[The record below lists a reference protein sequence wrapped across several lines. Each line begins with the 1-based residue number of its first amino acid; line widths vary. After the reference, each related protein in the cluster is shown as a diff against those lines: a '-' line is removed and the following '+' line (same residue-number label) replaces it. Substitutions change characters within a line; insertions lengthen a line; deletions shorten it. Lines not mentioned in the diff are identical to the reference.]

1 VCAGG
6 QSRLANG
13 QKLSRSVVCQQRS
26 DCRLIPLSHLDTGG
40 KGNFRGTPDRL
51 RRVPHRHHNQGNAA
65 VSAQTWWI
73 ASLFSVGSLCFALGP
88 LPPVAAWLG
97 DRNDALVFVF
107 GAICFTS
114 AASLSFLQ
122 VVGEGSRVAG
132 SSVVGSGVAG
142 SGVAGSGSTV
152 RRWRQPE
159 SSDWWADG
167 IQLIGT
173 LAFNVTTVM
182 ALAVGWSARQENV
195 RVWAPDMIGSVCF
208 LLSSAVAMSAAAA
221 AGRRLRAADTGWWIA
236 VLNLCGSAAFGLAAI
251 AALVLPASGGLA
263 APRMDNLGTSIG
275 GFFFLAAS
283 LLLVTEAKE
292 AGT

>member
-1 VCAGG
+1 M
-6 QSRLANG
+6 
-13 QKLSRSVVCQQRS
+13 
-26 DCRLIPLSHLDTGG
+26 
-40 KGNFRGTPDRL
+40 
-51 RRVPHRHHNQGNAA
+51 PHRHHEHPSAR
-65 VSAQTWWI
+65 VSARTWWI

-88 LPPVAAWLG
+88 LPPVAVWLG
-97 DRNDALVFVF
+97 DRNDSLVFVF
-107 GAICFTS
+107 GAICFTC

-122 VVGEGSRVAG
+122 VVGEGQGSGVVGSDVAG
-132 SSVVGSGVAG
+132 SGVVGSGV
-142 SGVAGSGSTV
+142 VGSGSAV
-152 RRWRQPE
+152 RRWWQPE

-182 ALAVGWSARQENV
+182 AMAVGWSARQENV

-208 LLSSAVAMSAAAA
+208 LLSSFVALSAAAA
-221 AGRRLRAADTGWWIA
+221 AGRQLRAADTGWWIA

-251 AALVLPASGGLA
+251 AALVIPASGGLA

-275 GFFFLAAS
+275 GFFFLVAS

>member
-1 VCAGG
+1 
-6 QSRLANG
+6 
-13 QKLSRSVVCQQRS
+13 
-26 DCRLIPLSHLDTGG
+26 
-40 KGNFRGTPDRL
+40 
-51 RRVPHRHHNQGNAA
+51 
-65 VSAQTWWI
+65 
-73 ASLFSVGSLCFALGP
+73 VGSLCFALGP
-88 LPPVAAWLG
+88 LPSVAVWLG
-97 DRNDALVFVF
+97 DRNDSLVFVF
-107 GAICFTS
+107 GSICFTS

-122 VVGEGSRVAG
+122 VVGEGP
-132 SSVVGSGVAG
+132 SSVAS
-142 SGVAGSGSTV
+142 SSVAGSGSTV
-152 RRWRQPE
+152 RRWRWRQPE

-182 ALAVGWSARQENV
+182 AMAVGWSARQENV

-208 LLSSAVAMSAAAA
+208 LLSSAVAMRAAAA
-221 AGRRLRAADTGWWIA
+221 AGRQLRAADTGWWIA

-275 GFFFLAAS
+275 GFFFLVAS

>member
-1 VCAGG
+1 M
-6 QSRLANG
+6 
-13 QKLSRSVVCQQRS
+13 
-26 DCRLIPLSHLDTGG
+26 
-40 KGNFRGTPDRL
+40 
-51 RRVPHRHHNQGNAA
+51 PHRHHQHPSAR
-65 VSAQTWWI
+65 VSARTWWI
-73 ASLFSVGSLCFALGP
+73 ASLFSLGSLCFALGP
-88 LPPVAAWLG
+88 LPPVAVWLG

-122 VVGEGSRVAG
+122 VVGEGQ
-132 SSVVGSGVAG
+132 G

-208 LLSSAVAMSAAAA
+208 LLSSFVALSAAAA
-221 AGRRLRAADTGWWIA
+221 AGRQLRAADTGWWIA
-236 VLNLCGSAAFGLAAI
+236 VLNLCGSAAFGLAAV

-263 APRMDNLGTSIG
+263 APRMDNLGTSVG
-275 GFFFLAAS
+275 GFFFLVAS

>member
-1 VCAGG
+1 
-6 QSRLANG
+6 
-13 QKLSRSVVCQQRS
+13 
-26 DCRLIPLSHLDTGG
+26 
-40 KGNFRGTPDRL
+40 
-51 RRVPHRHHNQGNAA
+51 
-65 VSAQTWWI
+65 
-73 ASLFSVGSLCFALGP
+73 VGSLCFALGP
-88 LPPVAAWLG
+88 LPSVAVWLG
-97 DRNDALVFVF
+97 DRNDSLVFVF
-107 GAICFTS
+107 GSICFTS

-122 VVGEGSRVAG
+122 VVGEGP
-132 SSVVGSGVAG
+132 SGVAG
-142 SGVAGSGSTV
+142 SGVVGSSVARSGSTV

-182 ALAVGWSARQENV
+182 AMAVGWSARQENV

-208 LLSSAVAMSAAAA
+208 LLSSAVAMRAAAA
-221 AGRRLRAADTGWWIA
+221 AGRQLRAADTGWWIA

-275 GFFFLAAS
+275 GFFFLVAS

>member
-1 VCAGG
+1 M
-6 QSRLANG
+6 
-13 QKLSRSVVCQQRS
+13 
-26 DCRLIPLSHLDTGG
+26 
-40 KGNFRGTPDRL
+40 
-51 RRVPHRHHNQGNAA
+51 PHRHHNQGNAA

-73 ASLFSVGSLCFALGP
+73 ASLFSLGSLCFALGP
-88 LPPVAAWLG
+88 LPPVAVWLG

-107 GAICFTS
+107 GALCFTS

-122 VVGEGSRVAG
+122 VVGEGHG
-132 SSVVGSGVAG
+132 SSVAG
-142 SGVAGSGSTV
+142 SGPAV
-152 RRWRQPE
+152 RRWWQPE

-182 ALAVGWSARQENV
+182 AMAVGWSARQENV

-208 LLSSAVAMSAAAA
+208 LLSSFVALSAAAA
-221 AGRRLRAADTGWWIA
+221 AGRQLRAAETGWWIA
-236 VLNLCGSAAFGLAAI
+236 VLNLAGSAAFGLAAV

-275 GFFFLAAS
+275 GFFFLVAS

>member
-1 VCAGG
+1 M
-6 QSRLANG
+6 
-13 QKLSRSVVCQQRS
+13 
-26 DCRLIPLSHLDTGG
+26 D
-40 KGNFRGTPDRL
+40 
-51 RRVPHRHHNQGNAA
+51 
-65 VSAQTWWI
+65 
-73 ASLFSVGSLCFALGP
+73 CFAVLIG
-88 LPPVAAWLG
+88 VALLCAWPTTSGGCRLG
-97 DRNDALVFVF
+97 DRSDALVFVF

-122 VVGEGSRVAG
+122 VVSEGQGSGVAG
-132 SSVVGSGVAG
+132 SGVAGSGVAGSGVAG

-182 ALAVGWSARQENV
+182 ALAVGWSARQQNV

-208 LLSSAVAMSAAAA
+208 LLSSFVALSAAAA
-221 AGRRLRAADTGWWIA
+221 AGRQLRAADTGWWIA

-275 GFFFLAAS
+275 GFFFLVAS

>member
-1 VCAGG
+1 M
-6 QSRLANG
+6 
-13 QKLSRSVVCQQRS
+13 
-26 DCRLIPLSHLDTGG
+26 
-40 KGNFRGTPDRL
+40 
-51 RRVPHRHHNQGNAA
+51 PHRHHEHPSAR

-88 LPPVAAWLG
+88 LPSVAVWLG

-107 GAICFTS
+107 GALCFTS

-122 VVGEGSRVAG
+122 VVGQGQGSGVAG
-132 SSVVGSGVAG
+132 IGVAG

-182 ALAVGWSARQENV
+182 ALAVGWSARQQNV

-221 AGRRLRAADTGWWIA
+221 AGRQLRAADTGWWIA
-236 VLNLCGSAAFGLAAI
+236 VLNLCGSAAFGIAAI

-275 GFFFLAAS
+275 GFFFLVAS

>member
-1 VCAGG
+1 M
-6 QSRLANG
+6 
-13 QKLSRSVVCQQRS
+13 
-26 DCRLIPLSHLDTGG
+26 
-40 KGNFRGTPDRL
+40 
-51 RRVPHRHHNQGNAA
+51 PHRHHEHPSAR
-65 VSAQTWWI
+65 VSARTWWI
-73 ASLFSVGSLCFALGP
+73 ASLFSLGSLCFALGP
-88 LPPVAAWLG
+88 LPPVAVWLG

-122 VVGEGSRVAG
+122 VVSEGQ
-132 SSVVGSGVAG
+132 G

-182 ALAVGWSARQENV
+182 ALAVGWSARQQNV

-208 LLSSAVAMSAAAA
+208 LLSSFVALSAAAA
-221 AGRRLRAADTGWWIA
+221 AGRQLRAADTGWWIA
-236 VLNLCGSAAFGLAAI
+236 VLNLCGSAAFGIAAI

-275 GFFFLAAS
+275 GFFFLVAS